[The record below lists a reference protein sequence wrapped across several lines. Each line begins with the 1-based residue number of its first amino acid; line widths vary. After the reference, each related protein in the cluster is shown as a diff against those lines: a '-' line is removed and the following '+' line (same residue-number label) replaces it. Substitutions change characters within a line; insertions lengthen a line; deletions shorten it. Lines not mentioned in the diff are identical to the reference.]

1 MKLTVDIGNTR
12 VKWALF
18 DGERLVRE
26 GVGLPFPEADRAVWC
41 ATGEVSDEVRQALPA
56 NALELKGGL
65 GCRLPIALDYL
76 TPETLGADRVAAAC
90 GAWKLSG
97 GRPCV
102 VIDAGTCI
110 TIDYLDASGTYRG
123 GAILPGISMKFRSLH
138 TFTAKLPLLGLKEE
152 IPGRARNEERRE
164 EIPGQARNEERSVGA
179 YPRVRPEVTGRST
192 AQSIMSGVLTATRF
206 AVEGYVDYYR
216 MEEPGVVVFLTGGD
230 AEWLSEEIPDQAR
243 NEERRARNEER
254 RARNE
259 ERRARYE
266 EWRVVP
272 ELVMV
277 GLNEIEN
284 G

>member
-18 DGERLVRE
+18 DGERLIRE

-97 GRPCV
+97 GKPCV

-152 IPGRARNEERRE
+152 IPG
-164 EIPGQARNEERSVGA
+164 QARNEERSVGA
-179 YPRVRPEVTGRST
+179 YHRVRPEVTGRST

-216 MEEPGVVVFLTGGD
+216 REEPGVVVFLTGGD
-230 AEWLSEEIPDQAR
+230 AEWLSEEIPGQAR

-254 RARNE
+254 RARND
-259 ERRARYE
+259 

>member
-152 IPGRARNEERRE
+152 IPGQARNEERRE
-164 EIPGQARNEERSVGA
+164 EIPGQARNEERSIGA

-206 AVEGYVDYYR
+206 AVEGYVGYYR
-216 MEEPGVVVFLTGGD
+216 REEPGVVVFLTGGD
-230 AEWLSEEIPDQAR
+230 AEWLSEEIPGQAR

-259 ERRARYE
+259 ERRARNE

>member
-152 IPGRARNEERRE
+152 IPGQARNEERRE
-164 EIPGQARNEERSVGA
+164 ESPGQARNEERSIGA
-179 YPRVRPEVTGRST
+179 YHRVRPEVTGRST
-192 AQSIMSGVLTATRF
+192 EQSIMSGVLTATRF

-216 MEEPGVVVFLTGGD
+216 REEPGVVVFLTGGD

-243 NEERRARNEER
+243 NEERRARND
-254 RARNE
+254 
-259 ERRARYE
+259 

-284 G
+284 V